1 MTSYLSFDDET
12 KTLLNKKSQ
21 SHNLVIDKNSIIKTI
36 SEEMISQL
44 CYYNILKTLIK
55 IYGKRKP
62 QSEEHYF

>member
-21 SHNLVIDKNSIIKTI
+21 SHDLVIDKNSIIKTI

-44 CYYNILKTLIK
+44 CYHNIDTNKNLWLEKTSK
-55 IYGKRKP
+55 
-62 QSEEHYF
+62 